1 MESMAAASARL
12 PRGLAA
18 AAISGLA
25 AAVLLGMQLPADP
38 ATGVTF
44 SFSPFTDE
52 GWSVMGARNQ
62 VLLGTWATDEWQLF
76 WAQLPFNVVVAGVF
90 ELFGVG
96 IIQARLVSLVCSVA
110 AIVLVAGLVGRR
122 LGEAAGIVA
131 GIGTASCALLL
142 YYGRLALLEPM
153 IVLFLVLGLILLLS
167 DRADRTALRG
177 VAAGSAFALAIGT
190 KPTSGLAILGI
201 LAGAALATR
210 ATAPGIARR
219 VIVAA
224 ATIAAGGIAWALI
237 VIPQP
242 GLFDT
247 ILRIW
252 PPQTLPDS
260 LGDAFM
266 RARDYVRGSD
276 RAIGMTA
283 PLAAGSLFG
292 VVLLATQWSRL
303 GPQRRMLAGAVV
315 GWLVV
320 GIAVLLVV
328 SYRPNRYV
336 VQLVPPMA
344 ILTAFGFA
352 LALAYLQRR
361 LAFTRR
367 PVTIGVAVVAVSIG
381 LAVRGMGDLA
391 AWTARATY
399 RLPEI
404 QAEVL
409 ATVTDG
415 HAIQGAGPTMAMRVP
430 VPTIIVQ
437 EDVNAG
443 DLYRTHG
450 VRWLLTNRQM
460 TPTWAEIY
468 PEVWAARELLVCYP
482 WPSGEACL
490 IHVP

>member
-1 MESMAAASARL
+1 MA
-12 PRGLAA
+12 
-18 AAISGLA
+18 
-25 AAVLLGMQLPADP
+25 
-38 ATGVTF
+38 T
-44 SFSPFTDE
+44 
-52 GWSVMGARNQ
+52 
-62 VLLGTWATDEWQLF
+62 
-76 WAQLPFNVVVAGVF
+76 
-90 ELFGVG
+90 
-96 IIQARLVSLVCSVA
+96 
-110 AIVLVAGLVGRR
+110 
-122 LGEAAGIVA
+122 
-131 GIGTASCALLL
+131 CALLL

-153 IVLFLVLGLILLLS
+153 IVLFLVLGLVLLVS
-167 DRADRTALRG
+167 DRTDRAALRSL
-177 VAAGSAFALAIGT
+177 AAGTAFALAIGT
-190 KPTSGLAILGI
+190 KPTSALAVLGI
-201 LAGAALATR
+201 LLGATLATR
-210 ATAPGIARR
+210 GSVPNLARR
-219 VIVAA
+219 ALAA
-224 ATIAAGGIAWALI
+224 AAAIAAMGIAWAII

-260 LGDAFM
+260 LGEALM
-266 RARDYVRGSD
+266 RARDYLRGSD

-283 PLAAGSLFG
+283 PLVGGSLVG
-292 VVLLATQWSRL
+292 IVLLAAQWSRL
-303 GPQRRMLAGAVV
+303 GRERRALAGAAV
-315 GWLVV
+315 GWLVI
-320 GIAVLLVV
+320 GLAVLLVV

-344 ILTAFGFA
+344 ILTAFGFT
-352 LALAYLQRR
+352 LALAIIQRR
-361 LAFTRR
+361 LAFMRR
-367 PVTIGVAVVAVSIG
+367 PGIVAAAIVAVSIG
-381 LAVRGMGDLA
+381 LAVRGMGNLA
-391 AWTARATY
+391 EWTARATY

-460 TPTWAEIY
+460 TPTWAEIH